1 MGPTRARAL
10 HVLAL
15 ASLLG
20 GLLAACGQPETAST
34 SPAPQAG
41 GGAIKLQVQPTIT
54 ELLTGT
60 DRMGLA
66 LFDASGR
73 PVTGAQVTME
83 VQGLGGVDEHRPLK
97 DIGPEYGGIPV
108 YTGTASFPTVGV
120 YKLLVSASLPGGRT
134 GDGTISV
141 RVSATGP
148 GLPIGARVPA
158 VKQPIVGAGVTVGMV
173 DSGNPPDS
181 WHDATVA
188 DGLAQHRPMVLYFGE
203 PGFCKSRTC
212 GPTVQ
217 ILQQFAKTYGDRL
230 LIEHIEDHFPAGPDE
245 TAKDD
250 PGFTAFG
257 LATDPWVYFVNA
269 EGIVADRFEGPV
281 TVSDL
286 STAADGTLAGHVPAV
301 QISLTG

>member
-1 MGPTRARAL
+1 
-10 HVLAL
+10 
-15 ASLLG
+15 
-20 GLLAACGQPETAST
+20 
-34 SPAPQAG
+34 
-41 GGAIKLQVQPTIT
+41 
-54 ELLTGT
+54 
-60 DRMGLA
+60 MGLA
-66 LFDASGR
+66 LFDTAGK

-83 VQGLGGVDEHRPLK
+83 VQGTGGVDEHRPLR

-120 YKLLVSASLPGGRT
+120 YKLLVSATLPGGGSGAGSIGVKVT
-134 GDGTISV
+134 DSGS
-141 RVSATGP
+141 
-148 GLPIGARVPA
+148 GLPIGAKAPA
-158 VKQPIVGAGVTVGMV
+158 VKQPIVGDPGVTVGMV
-173 DSGNPPDS
+173 DSGNPPDA

-188 DGLAQHRPMVLYFGE
+188 DGLARHRPMVLYFGE

-245 TAKDD
+245 GAKDD

-257 LATDPWVYFVNA
+257 LDTDPWIYFVNA
-269 EGIVADRFEGPV
+269 DGVIADRFEGPV

-301 QISLTG
+301 TISLNG

>member
-1 MGPTRARAL
+1 MRRWGHA
-10 HVLAL
+10 LAL
-15 ASLLG
+15 AGMVG
-20 GLLAACGQPETAST
+20 GVLAACGEDGTAST
-34 SPAPQAG
+34 PPSPQASAA
-41 GGAIKLQVQPTIT
+41 AIKLKIEPTIS

-66 LFDASGR
+66 LFDTAGK

-83 VQGLGGVDEHRPLK
+83 VQGTGGVDEHRPLR

-120 YKLLVSASLPGGRT
+120 YKLLVSATLPGGGSGAGSIGVKVTDT
-134 GDGTISV
+134 GS
-141 RVSATGP
+141 
-148 GLPIGARVPA
+148 GLPIGAKAPA
-158 VKQPIVGAGVTVGMV
+158 VKQPIVGDPGVTVGMV
-173 DSGNPPDS
+173 DSGNPPDA

-188 DGLAQHRPMVLYFGE
+188 DGLARHRPMVLYFGE

-245 TAKDD
+245 GAKDD

-257 LATDPWVYFVNA
+257 LGTDPWIYFVNA
-269 EGIVADRFEGPV
+269 DGVIADRFEGPV

-301 QISLTG
+301 TISLNG